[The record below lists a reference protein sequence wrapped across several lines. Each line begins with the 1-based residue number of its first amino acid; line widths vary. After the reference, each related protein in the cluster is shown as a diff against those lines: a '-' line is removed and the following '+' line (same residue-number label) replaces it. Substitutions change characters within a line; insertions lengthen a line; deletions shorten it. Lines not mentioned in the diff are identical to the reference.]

1 MEFAATIERAE
12 KQIILARHGRRLLQ
26 LLDDTPGV
34 PGHVRPA
41 FDQIEAARQ
50 ILNDAEEDLREWR
63 PNLEEIPS
71 NAGNST
77 QNASIDY
84 APASV
89 DGSSIV
95 GGEGSVARGGSAA
108 GGGNAVNTEG
118 IEAHRIPAGS
128 SAADAGLGGQQA
140 PGTNL
145 GLNNPTT
152 TNGVQSAV
160 V

>member
-118 IEAHRIPAGS
+118 IEAHRILLEALLQMRGWEVS
-128 SAADAGLGGQQA
+128 RRLVRIWD
-140 PGTNL
+140 
-145 GLNNPTT
+145 
-152 TNGVQSAV
+152 
-160 V
+160 